1 MAWPDCTRYRKAS
14 LVVIVGSPALV
25 SVWGGLTI
33 GQAMA
38 ARANNFSV
46 LRLVLAAAVI
56 VSHGFSIP
64 TGDNTLEPF
73 YRSTGLR
80 LGEYAVNCF
89 FAISGFLV
97 TMSYLQRGPRDY
109 VIARILRIVPGFLAA
124 AFVTV
129 FVIGAACTSLP
140 LSTYFT
146 DPALYAYL
154 RQVLTGFKSAGAM
167 PGVFTDNPHPWPLGT
182 IWTLRYEIAL
192 YGAVLLF
199 GLAGALKTWRIAGLL
214 AAFLFLVIIV
224 VDGFIPQTTRYAE
237 VLLRLVFMFVLG
249 SAFFLARDLVKLSW
263 PLLAIFIV
271 VTWFSHGTAFYFAL
285 LYLTLAYGVLLVA
298 FGPLWPGVNWADKTD
313 LSYGIYLFGWPVQQV
328 LVQLFPAAS
337 VWALLAPA
345 LIVSALIAWVSWHGV
360 EAPALRL
367 KAAFTKRQLRFS
379 SEQGT

>member
-1 MAWPDCTRYRKAS
+1 M
-14 LVVIVGSPALV
+14 

-33 GQAMA
+33 GQAMT

-46 LRLVLAAAVI
+46 LRLVLASAVI

-109 VIARILRIVPGFLAA
+109 VISRVLRIVPGFLAA
-124 AFVTV
+124 AFFTV

-199 GLAGALKTWRIAGLL
+199 GVVGALKTGGLRDCSQR
-214 AAFLFLVIIV
+214 FC
-224 VDGFIPQTTRYAE
+224 
-237 VLLRLVFMFVLG
+237 LLL
-249 SAFFLARDLVKLSW
+249 SLSW
-263 PLLAIFIV
+263 MDSFLRQRDMPKFYCGWFSCLYSAVLFSSHAGWSNCRGHYSQPLL
-271 VTWFSHGTAFYFAL
+271 S
-285 LYLTLAYGVLLVA
+285 
-298 FGPLWPGVNWADKTD
+298 
-313 LSYGIYLFGWPVQQV
+313 
-328 LVQLFPAAS
+328 
-337 VWALLAPA
+337 
-345 LIVSALIAWVSWHGV
+345 
-360 EAPALRL
+360 
-367 KAAFTKRQLRFS
+367 
-379 SEQGT
+379 